1 MLASTKG
8 FLEAKSFKPAET
20 PSTKPTSVWTPKVML
35 AGSGGR
41 DVEEKDRTI
50 LIPETERTA
59 ITLMGMMGID

>member
-20 PSTKPTSVWTPKVML
+20 PSTKSTSVWTPKVML

-50 LIPETERTA
+50 LIPETERT
-59 ITLMGMMGID
+59 LMGMMRID